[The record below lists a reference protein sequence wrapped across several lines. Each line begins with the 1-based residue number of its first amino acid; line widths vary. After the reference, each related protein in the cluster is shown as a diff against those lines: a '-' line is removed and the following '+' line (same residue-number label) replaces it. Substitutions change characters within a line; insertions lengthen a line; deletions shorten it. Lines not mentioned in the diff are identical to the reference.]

1 MATSKTLTP
10 TNVTISIPEFTDQ
23 PDQRVNSNCIDKEA
37 DAINAVNTKLTTAD
51 AQSMTNLN
59 DVTSTGLYS
68 YDKLSSAMTN
78 APSTGTYF
86 SGTLRV
92 TYYNANKV
100 TQEFIESGGRV
111 FTRHKWNGTW
121 GSWVELLSFS
131 NTVPTTS
138 WTKITSYTSG
148 AEWNGSYYIK
158 LGNIVYLRISA
169 KSLTANSN
177 ITVFTLPT
185 DYRPPFE
192 IEFGGFGGNAYLN
205 HAHFKI
211 LSNGNL
217 NVYSADT
224 YAAGF
229 ISYPAGN

>member
-121 GSWVELLSFS
+121 NAWQELAL
-131 NTVPTTS
+131 
-138 WTKITSYTSG
+138 
-148 AEWNGSYYIK
+148 
-158 LGNIVYLRISA
+158 
-169 KSLTANSN
+169 NSN
-177 ITVFTLPT
+177 IDTVTSTVYGTFCYAQKKSGVVYVYGHSAGDLQLTGNGSWQSLTTLPT
-185 DYRPPFE
+185 GFRPRD
-192 IEFGGFGGNAYLN
+192 
-205 HAHFKI
+205 
-211 LSNGNL
+211 
-217 NVYSADT
+217 NVYFSGAT
-224 YAAGF
+224 VGGKA
-229 ISYPAGN
+229 ISFHINTSGVVEYVMDANTSYWNYGCSFLIP

>member
-37 DAINAVNTKLTTAD
+37 DAINTVNSKLTPQA
-51 AQSMTNLN
+51 SSNLN
-59 DVTSTGLYS
+59 NAKTVGIYTTNTSALNTPVTG
-68 YDKLSSAMTN
+68 
-78 APSTGTYF
+78 YF
-86 SGTLRV
+86 TVSV
-92 TYYNANKV
+92 IPFNANNLAQIAV
-100 TQEFIESGGRV
+100 EVNNRAMYFRTLHDA
-111 FTRHKWNGTW
+111 TTW
-121 GSWVELLSFS
+121 TSWQQLLSFS

-177 ITVFTLPT
+177 TTVFTLPT

-205 HAHFKI
+205 HAHFKV
-211 LSNGNL
+211 LSNGNI

-229 ISYPAGN
+229 ISYPVGG